1 MVRSIYQQPS
11 ADEVHTHQERVV
23 EQLQEPYR
31 QAASMLDEVGAD
43 ILACTNFPTEHCK
56 KIWPNNPQERMNKE
70 IGQQTDVVG
79 IFSNR

>member
-1 MVRSIYQQPS
+1 
-11 ADEVHTHQERVV
+11 
-23 EQLQEPYR
+23 
-31 QAASMLDEVGAD
+31 MLDEVGAD

-79 IFSNR
+79 IFPNR